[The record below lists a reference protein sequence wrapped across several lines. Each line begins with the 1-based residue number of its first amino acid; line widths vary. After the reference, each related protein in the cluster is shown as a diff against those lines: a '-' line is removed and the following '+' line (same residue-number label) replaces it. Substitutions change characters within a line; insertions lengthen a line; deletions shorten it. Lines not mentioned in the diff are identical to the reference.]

1 MGGGGWG
8 GLHKSVGGGWGV
20 AGTFIRDLRNSSNQV
35 IS

>member
-1 MGGGGWG
+1 MGGVVGA
-8 GLHKSVGGGWGV
+8 LHKSAGGGWGV